1 MKPNVATA
9 KNSCVL
15 YDLYSEIVRKAKHE
29 NTASPLLLSFIS
41 TVSLQTYFTLL
52 FFLSL
57 FYSSPLKDLMK
68 VYFQRFG
75 NLPRN
80 LFISF
85 EVFNWTQQF
94 ISPLFNTSTCS
105 DDSLKSEPRLI
116 NHRRILFQYN
126 HLLFLAY
133 YLFLIFRKAQN
144 VEGKI
149 QQKKISSNACK
160 TIGVDPIVFHKNR
173 STNKIV
179 FKAFA

>member
-1 MKPNVATA
+1 MKPNVATGE
-9 KNSCVL
+9 NSCVL

-29 NTASPLLLSFIS
+29 NTASPLLFVLHLYLCKHTI
-41 TVSLQTYFTLL
+41 L

-85 EVFNWTQQF
+85 EVFNWIQQF
-94 ISPLFNTSTCS
+94 ISHLFNTSTCS
-105 DDSLKSEPRLI
+105 DDSSKSEPRPI
-116 NHRRILFQYN
+116 NHRKILFQYD

-133 YLFLIFRKAQN
+133 YLFLLFGKAQN
-144 VEGKI
+144 LEGKI
-149 QQKKISSNACK
+149 WKKK
-160 TIGVDPIVFHKNR
+160 KKLVLMHVKLL
-173 STNKIV
+173 V
-179 FKAFA
+179 